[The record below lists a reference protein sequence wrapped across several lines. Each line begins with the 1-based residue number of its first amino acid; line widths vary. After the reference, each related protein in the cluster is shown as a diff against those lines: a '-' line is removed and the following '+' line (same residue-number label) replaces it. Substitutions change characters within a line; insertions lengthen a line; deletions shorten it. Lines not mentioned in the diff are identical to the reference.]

1 MFDLKELDGSIP
13 LIPYLQDYQLS
24 LPLEDTNSSYIKQDH
39 VHHME
44 TFHLNY
50 VPLQGIHN

>member
-1 MFDLKELDGSIP
+1 MGDLIP
-13 LIPYLQDYQLS
+13 LIPILKYYQLS

-39 VHHME
+39 AHHME
-44 TFHLNY
+44 TFPLNY